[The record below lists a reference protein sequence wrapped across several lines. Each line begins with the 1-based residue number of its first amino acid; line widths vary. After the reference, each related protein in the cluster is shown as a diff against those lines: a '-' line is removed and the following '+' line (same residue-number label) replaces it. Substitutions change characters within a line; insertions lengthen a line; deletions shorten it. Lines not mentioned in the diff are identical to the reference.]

1 MKEKTGYTFY
11 SVFVFMGKECQ
22 KPQEK
27 QIGRLSKSLPQ
38 ILGEAEDVIEKD
50 WRKIRKI
57 KEKKIYMRNGI
68 KAILLSTSQKV
79 CSN

>member
-27 QIGRLSKSLPQ
+27 QI
-38 ILGEAEDVIEKD
+38 DVTLI
-50 WRKIRKI
+50 
-57 KEKKIYMRNGI
+57 IYMKQGEQWLN
-68 KAILLSTSQKV
+68 KYVQVSK
-79 CSN
+79 